1 MDTVRGGG
9 DTMDT
14 AQAATPLLVADHLVK
29 RFGAFAAVDDVSL
42 TVRAGEVFGLLGPNG
57 AGKTT
62 TISMLT
68 GLLRPTSGAVRI
80 AGYEVGR
87 ETQQVKALIG
97 YVPDEPY
104 HYERLTGREFV
115 TLMAELYG
123 LGGDP
128 RARVEQLLDYVD
140 LRDAA
145 DDLIGGYSHGM
156 KQKTALCGM
165 LIHNPQLL
173 FLDEPTVGLDPRSAR
188 LLKDT
193 MRALAAQ
200 GRGVLLCTHILEI
213 AQVICDRVAILDH
226 GRIVAQGS
234 LADLRQVTHTG
245 GAESLED
252 IFLRLT
258 GGEEERELA
267 RTLAATV

>member
-1 MDTVRGGG
+1 MS
-9 DTMDT
+9 
-14 AQAATPLLVADHLVK
+14 AAPATPAPLLVADHLVK
-29 RFGAFAAVDDVSL
+29 RFGDLTAVDDLSL
-42 TVRAGEVFGLLGPNG
+42 TVRGGEVVGLLGPNG

-68 GLLRPTSGAVRI
+68 GLLKPSGGVVRI
-80 AGYEVGR
+80 AGHQVGR
-87 ETQQVKALIG
+87 DAQQVKPLIG

-104 HYERLTGREFV
+104 LYDRLTGREFV

-123 LGGDP
+123 AREDP
-128 RARVEQLLDYVD
+128 RQRVEQLLAYFD
-140 LRDAA
+140 LREAA
-145 DDLIGGYSHGM
+145 DTLIAGYSHGM
-156 KQKTALCGM
+156 KQKTALCGV
-165 LIHNPQLL
+165 LIHDPRIL

-193 MRALAAQ
+193 IRSLADQ

-226 GRIVAQGS
+226 GRIVVQGS
-234 LADLRQVTHTG
+234 LEELRQSAHAG
-245 GAESLED
+245 RDASLED

-267 RTLAATV
+267 RSLATTP